1 MGTAIVSL
9 LSIGIM
15 LTGTLMLSRGS
26 LTSFEEVSGALQQME
41 LRIGETAR
49 TSLTAVS
56 ATTTATSTQVRLV
69 LRNDGQVALRDFA
82 HWDVLVQYFN
92 GAGNL
97 FIKRLTHSSA
107 PVPGNDQWIVDGIF
121 LDEQAATPEAFE
133 PGILN
138 PDEEM
143 VVLAKVNP
151 SFGAG
156 TNNLATVSTPTGVA
170 ISVNFSN

>member
-15 LTGTLMLSRGS
+15 LTGTLMLASGS
-26 LTSFEEVSGALQQME
+26 FFAFDMVSDSLHQVEQ
-41 LRIGETAR
+41 RIGERAR
-49 TSLTAVS
+49 TRLSVVS
-56 ATTTATSTQVRLV
+56 ATTTATSTQVKLV

-82 HWDVLVQYFN
+82 HWDVVVQYFD
-92 GAGNL
+92 GTGNL

-107 PVPGNDQWIVDGIF
+107 AVPGNDQWIVDGIF
-121 LDEQAATPEAFE
+121 LVEQTATPEVFE

-138 PDEEM
+138 PGEEM

-151 SFGAG
+151 AVGVD
-156 TNNLATVSTPTGVA
+156 TNNLATVSTPNGVA
-170 ISVNFSN
+170 ISVNFSG